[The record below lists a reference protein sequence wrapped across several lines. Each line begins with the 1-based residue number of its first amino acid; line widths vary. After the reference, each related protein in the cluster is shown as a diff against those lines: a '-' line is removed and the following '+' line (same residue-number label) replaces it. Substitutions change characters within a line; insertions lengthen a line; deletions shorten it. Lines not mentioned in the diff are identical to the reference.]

1 MKSNNVS
8 SGENDLSDCDVSHK
22 RIFSTLNSEELE
34 QLDQAKVCLF
44 FKKGQSVFNEGSY
57 PLGLYCL
64 DAGKVKLEHSGDE
77 GKMQIVRMKKAGDL
91 LGYRA
96 LFCSEKYNASA
107 VAIEDTN
114 LFFIPKDTFFEVL
127 KRNHRLSLDMLKL
140 LAHDLRTAENHLTE
154 LAQKP
159 VRERLAKALLFLKET
174 YGLEQ
179 DEATINVLLSREE
192 IADFVGTAT
201 ETAIRLLSEFKQD
214 GIIEFIGKK
223 IRIINLRKLNN
234 MAHYYQPGILVY

>member
-1 MKSNNVS
+1 MKSKNVP
-8 SGENDLSDCDVSHK
+8 SGDNGLSDCDVSHK
-22 RIFSTLNSEELE
+22 RIFSTLNTEELE

-44 FKKGQSVFNEGSY
+44 FKKGQHVFNEGSY

-114 LFFIPKDTFFEVL
+114 LFFIPKDAFFAVL
-127 KRNHRLSLDMLKL
+127 KMNHRLALDMLRL

-159 VRERLAKALLFLKET
+159 VRERLAKALLFLRET
-174 YGLEQ
+174 YGVEQ
-179 DEATINVLLSREE
+179 NQVTINVLLSREE
-192 IADFVGTAT
+192 IADLVGTAT
-201 ETAIRLLSEFKQD
+201 ETAIRLLSEFRQE
-214 GIIEFIGKK
+214 GIIKFVGKK
-223 IRIINLRKLNN
+223 ISILNLKKLNQT
-234 MAHYYQPGILVY
+234 AHYYQPEVVFN